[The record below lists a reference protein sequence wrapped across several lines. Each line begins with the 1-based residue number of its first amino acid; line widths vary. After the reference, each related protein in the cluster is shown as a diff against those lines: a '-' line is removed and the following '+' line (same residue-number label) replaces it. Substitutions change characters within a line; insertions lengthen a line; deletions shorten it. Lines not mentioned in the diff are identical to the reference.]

1 MLSFIIGP
9 DFATLRSRGQEK
21 FTIPPKKVTGATHLT
36 NRLAAGWSHFRRTS
50 LTCAHLTSALKLP
63 MPQPL
68 RFAHFEVLMRSDGS
82 PHLLGQG
89 AMGATYK
96 ALDQN
101 LLSLAVIKVPSVE
114 LLAYPAAR
122 QRFLQEAQMM
132 ARLRHPHVANVFYY
146 GESSSG
152 PFYAMEFCDGP
163 SVHDYVDQHGP
174 FDVQDTFRLAVQ
186 AAAALQA
193 LDSHELIHRDLK
205 PSNILLTSDSS
216 GGAHVKLI
224 DFGVARE
231 GIPADTGGLT
241 LGGFIG
247 TPAFASPEQLLEA
260 SHLDSRSDLY
270 SLGAVMWFCLTGN
283 PPFLGSQFE
292 IMFHHVNTEPDW
304 RLLPEMPEASLHI
317 LKRLLAKSAEERHP
331 SPAALVQDLQNLL
344 GIAAATGNTLQ
355 LRTSHP
361 DSEKS
366 SLGGYEI
373 LEAIGSDDFGKVWL
387 ARDILTGN
395 IVNLRELPA
404 EFAQKQ
410 GLILRLQ
417 RLAAVLRPLD
427 HPRWQRLLH
436 FEHSGAECRLA
447 SERISGPTALQLL
460 KAHQQLSLSLILPLL
475 TQIAEAM
482 DFAASQGL
490 TAMETAIERLYIA
503 VEGWENLTE
512 AERSSLLRRPLQ
524 EWNHWSVKVCPL
536 RLSHSTQ
543 DYVLPSDSQAAQA
556 ITRLSTDFIQL
567 CYRLL
572 TGQGRSGNAYIPSP
586 SLTAESNDF
595 FERHFTGQRPQTP
608 QTCHTLLRLLCLAE
622 GVPAPQPPEDELED
636 PYATRLVTRR
646 AVTSLH
652 HKTSPAPSSAPSVRD
667 AFTSSSD
674 DITLTAARDTTGS
687 RNRGLTSLGA
697 LLDSDTFMAAAGA
710 PVSERMRDLEK
721 RRAELEAEAERLRED
736 ERVQAERDWIARERA
751 ALEQARQEVA
761 AHEHERAQ
769 RLAEEQARLAEQ
781 KQQLE
786 QQQAL
791 IEEKRREQQRLEQEI
806 QLRAQLDFQK
816 LQEEAKARE
825 SDLQRQRAAVEEA
838 LQARELDFQQ
848 REKQSLERIEALK
861 HEAAQLEE
869 EVQQEYLTVRH
880 LEAQQSRR
888 LQEEVFAEE
897 LAREKLAVEERKL
910 DEMRQ
915 QLEARANEFES
926 TRKSRFLLLFAGSIA
941 AVMLAA
947 TVAYFIKGRI
957 ELQAVDYRELTGSQ
971 QWQSLQQERL
981 AAKDQQKW
989 ANLLAWCTAAE
1000 ESLRSSPESQDTV
1013 DRYLNE
1019 IYGDANLAI
1028 TGLIESPNQL
1038 PPTATPDHNKLIDQL
1053 HQTQTW
1059 PLDKQRHLLA
1069 AKLLIPTNAATGHP
1083 LQAIDLYLAAL
1094 KASPDFAHDLQ
1105 SELTTILAVIRQQ
1118 MVAKQITAHQ
1128 PILQHLDLLRS
1139 SSPTE
1144 STPPINQLY
1153 HQIQADE
1160 AFRSSNYTKALT
1172 ILLDAVQTNPNWT
1185 NDLKLQAT
1193 DIISQLSQLQPAAI
1207 FPIFKQIELAAETW
1221 KLPEAWII
1229 LAQHSDPETGFRY
1242 YQLAEQGGS
1251 QKAGAFVG
1259 RAMLD
1264 TGLARNDQHLVD
1276 QGIAK
1281 LQAGVDAEDPDA
1293 MILLGE
1299 AYFAGRGVSADAQK
1313 SLDLAARAQAKKHPG
1328 ADYLAGKALI
1338 FLGETTGEAGHF
1350 DKATELLQRAVESN
1364 QPNAN
1369 FFLYQ
1374 SYYNAVKK
1382 NPQRALDALE
1392 KGAIAKDPLCLY
1404 TLGIWHYAGQPPAK
1418 LDQIRARQLIE
1429 QAASLGHPSA
1439 VKWLQQYPK

>member
-1 MLSFIIGP
+1 
-9 DFATLRSRGQEK
+9 
-21 FTIPPKKVTGATHLT
+21 
-36 NRLAAGWSHFRRTS
+36 
-50 LTCAHLTSALKLP
+50 

-82 PHLLGQG
+82 PHMLGQG

-96 ALDQN
+96 ALDQH
-101 LLSLAVIKVPSVE
+101 LLSLAVVKVPSVE
-114 LLAYPAAR
+114 LLGYPAAR

-163 SVHDYVDQHGP
+163 SLHDYVDQHGP
-174 FDVQDTFRLAVQ
+174 FEVQDTFRLAVQ

-193 LDSHELIHRDLK
+193 LESHELIHRDLK
-205 PSNILLTSDSS
+205 PSNILLTSDST

-231 GIPADTGGLT
+231 GTPTDTGGLT

-304 RLLPEMPEASLHI
+304 RLLPEMPEASLTI
-317 LKRLLAKSAEERHP
+317 LKRLLAKSAEERYA
-331 SPAALVQDLQNLL
+331 SPAALVQALQNLL

-355 LRTSHP
+355 LRTSSH
-361 DSEKS
+361 DNERSG
-366 SLGGYEI
+366 LGGYEPI
-373 LEAIGSDDFGKVWL
+373 EVIGSDDFGKLSL

-395 IVNLRELPA
+395 IVNLRELPP

-436 FEHSGAECRLA
+436 FEHTGAECRLA
-447 SERISGPTALQLL
+447 TERISGPTALHLL
-460 KAHQQLSLSLILPLL
+460 KAHQQLSLAHILPLL

-490 TAMETAIERLYIA
+490 TAMETAIERLSIA
-503 VEGWENLTE
+503 VEGWDKLTE
-512 AERSSLLRRPLQ
+512 PERSALLRRPLKD
-524 EWNHWSVKVCPL
+524 WTNWSVKVCPL
-536 RLSHSTQ
+536 RLSNSTQ

-608 QTCHTLLRLLCLAE
+608 QTCHTLLRLLCVAE
-622 GVPAPQPPEDELED
+622 GIPAPQLPEDELED

-646 AVTSLH
+646 AVGPAKS
-652 HKTSPAPSSAPSVRD
+652 KPNPNPPAPSV
-667 AFTSSSD
+667 AFTSSPD
-674 DITLTAARDTTGS
+674 DATTIAPRGPSGS
-687 RNRGLTSLGA
+687 GGSSGLTGLSA
-697 LLDSDTFMAAAGA
+697 LMDSDTFMAAAGA
-710 PVSERMRDLEK
+710 PVSDRMRDLDK
-721 RRAELEAEAERLRED
+721 RRAELDAEAERLRED

-751 ALEQARQEVA
+751 ALEQARHDVA
-761 AHEHERAQ
+761 AHERERAQ
-769 RLAEEQARLAEQ
+769 RLADEQARLAEQ

-791 IEEKRREQQRLEQEI
+791 LEEKRREQQRLEQEI

-848 REKQSLERIEALK
+848 REKLSLERIEALK
-861 HEAAQLEE
+861 NEAAQLEE
-869 EVQQEYLTVRH
+869 EVQQEYLTVRQ
-880 LEAQQSRR
+880 LEVQQSRR
-888 LQEEVFAEE
+888 VQEEVFAEE
-897 LAREKLAVEERKL
+897 LAKEKLAVEERKL
-910 DEMRQ
+910 EEMRQ
-915 QLEARANEFES
+915 QLEQRASEFDE
-926 TRKSRFLLLFAGSIA
+926 TKKSRLLILILGSLGAII
-941 AVMLAA
+941 LATTA
-947 TVAYFIKGRI
+947 AYFIKGRI
-957 ELQAVDYRELTGSQ
+957 ELQAVDFRELTGSK
-971 QWQSLQQERL
+971 QWQALQQERNS
-981 AAKDQQKW
+981 AKENQQW
-989 ANLLAWCTAAE
+989 ASLLAWCTAAE
-1000 ESLRSSPESQDTV
+1000 ETLRTSPESKDAV
-1013 DRYLNE
+1013 ERYLNE
-1019 IYGDANLAI
+1019 IYLDADRAI
-1028 TGLIESPNQL
+1028 TGLLVSPEQI
-1038 PPTATPDHNKLIDQL
+1038 PPSTSPDRNKLIDQL
-1053 HQTQTW
+1053 NKTKPW
-1059 PLDKQRHLLA
+1059 PLDKQRHLLT
-1069 AKLLIPTNAATGHP
+1069 AKLLIPAATATGQQS
-1083 LQAIDLYLAAL
+1083 QAIDLYLAAI
-1094 KASPDFAHDLQ
+1094 KASPDYAKPLAP
-1105 SELTTILAVIRQQ
+1105 ELAAILDTIRQQ
-1118 MVAKQITAHQ
+1118 MLARQIASHQ
-1128 PILQHLDLLRS
+1128 PILDKLEQLRA
-1139 SSPTE
+1139 SSPSETA
-1144 STPPINQLY
+1144 PPINLLAHQLHADQAFRGSNY
-1153 HQIQADE
+1153 IQAL
-1160 AFRSSNYTKALT
+1160 NL
-1172 ILLDAVQTNPNWT
+1172 LLDAVQTNSNWT
-1185 NDLKLQAT
+1185 TELKSQAT
-1193 DIISQLSQLQPAAI
+1193 DIIDQLSQLQPAAI

-1221 KLPEAWII
+1221 KLPQAWLI
-1229 LAQHSDPETGFRY
+1229 LAQHSEPDTAFRY
-1242 YQLAEQGGS
+1242 FKLAEQTGS
-1251 QKAGAFVG
+1251 QKAIAYVG
-1259 RAMLD
+1259 RAQLD
-1264 TGLARNDQHLVD
+1264 TGIAQNNPQLIE
-1276 QGIAK
+1276 QGITK
-1281 LQAGVDAEDPDA
+1281 LKSAVDADDPDA
-1293 MILLGE
+1293 MVLLGE
-1299 AYFAGRGVSADAQK
+1299 AYFAGRGVTADPQQ
-1313 SLDLAARAQAKKHPG
+1313 SLDLATRAQAKNHPG
-1328 ADYLAGKALI
+1328 ADYLKGKALL
-1338 FLGETTGEAGHF
+1338 FLGETTGEAEHF
-1350 DKATELLQRAVESN
+1350 DQATQLLQKAVEAN

-1374 SYYNAVKK
+1374 SYFNAVKK

-1392 KGAIAKDPLCLY
+1392 KGVIAKDPLCLY

-1418 LDQIRARQLIE
+1418 LDQTRARQLIE

-1439 VKWLQQYPK
+1439 TKWLQQYPK